1 MPAPLSNPFTGG
13 QINDIRKNGLVSWHK
28 GAQVNMAKIQ
38 GIRSLF
44 WEKGAAEYTEEH
56 SSFDESGFGSKTGDG
71 EDYKLTQD
79 TQGDTQNFT
88 QQKRTARKKI
98 TEDLLEFSKYP
109 EVDRKLRAVGG
120 KLWRGYAL
128 DLAHRFT
135 FAFDTTY
142 DDRDGEAVATT
153 GGDAAALCADTH
165 TLNSGDS
172 FDNKI
177 TARLSEGASESAEDL
192 FDAVINHNGDLVHP
206 SADTLVTGTHAAT
219 RHVAMRLTKQPM
231 QLDTDFNNISV
242 YAGELRHVVVP
253 YLATTADGAKNTAK
267 SRFWFLIDS
276 SLKDNLMSVVRRFPN
291 PERPTVDPDNNS
303 VQFKAKMWYDIGHL
317 DATFIVGS
325 NAT

>member
-1 MPAPLSNPFTGG
+1 MPSPLSNPVTGG

-28 GAQVNMAKIQ
+28 GAKMEQRKIQ
-38 GIRSLF
+38 GVRNLF

-56 SSFDESGFGSKTGDG
+56 SSFNESGFGSKTGDG
-71 EDYKLTQD
+71 EDYALTQD

-109 EVDRKLRAVGG
+109 QVDRKLRAVGG

-135 FAFDTTY
+135 FAFDTSYT
-142 DDRDGEAVATT
+142 DRDGETVTNT
-153 GGDAAALCADTH
+153 GGDAAALIADTH
-165 TLNSGDS
+165 TLNSGDT
-172 FDNKI
+172 FDNLL
-177 TARLSEGASESAEDL
+177 TARLSEGSLESAEDL
-192 FDAVINHNGDLVHP
+192 MAAFIDHNGQLVNP
-206 SADTLVTGTHAAT
+206 MADTLVTGTHAAT
-219 RHVAMRLTKQPM
+219 RHVAKRLTTQPM
-231 QLDTDFNNISV
+231 QLDTDFNNVTV
-242 YAGELRHVVVP
+242 YAGELRHVIVP
-253 YLATTADGAKNTAK
+253 YLDTTAAGAKNTNK
-267 SRFWFLIDS
+267 SRYWFVTDS

-317 DATFIVGS
+317 DSNWIAGS
-325 NAT
+325 N